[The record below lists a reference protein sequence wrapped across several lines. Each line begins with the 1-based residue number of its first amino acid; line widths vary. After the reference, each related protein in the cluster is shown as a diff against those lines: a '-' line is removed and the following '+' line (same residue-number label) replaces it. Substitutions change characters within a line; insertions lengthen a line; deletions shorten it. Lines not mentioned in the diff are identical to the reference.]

1 MALRINQNIGALI
14 ANRNLRVTDGHRS
27 KSLERLSSGLRI
39 NRASDDAAGL
49 GISEKLRA
57 QIRGLGQAQRNAQ
70 DGISLIQTAEGALQ
84 EASSIL
90 IRMRELAVQA
100 ANGSITDE
108 DRTNISNES
117 SQLLVE
123 IDRIAET
130 TDFNTKE
137 LLTGSDVE
145 AAVSEVADTEGIIE
159 VAVATG
165 ASVGDASYDVTLS
178 TTTAAIG
185 TITDDDSILDGA
197 PSVDTGGDVETGTYT
212 IEITAYTDDTDWE
225 WSITGAGGTVATG
238 DQADL
243 TEVVEGIEFTLAA
256 DPGGTSTATVEATKQ
271 TVDWSIEEDEVEVAS
286 GTDLAADDVTQVING
301 LEFTIASTGAGGDT
315 AEALATAAY
324 VDDQEFTFHIGA
336 NADQTTSIS
345 IGAMSTENLGIDV
358 IDLTTDS
365 GANTA
370 IGLIDAAIS
379 TVSDERSSLGAVQNR
394 LEHTINNL
402 EVAAENL
409 SSSESRIRDVDMA
422 YEMTNYTRNQIMMQ
436 AGVAMLAQANMAPQM
451 VLSLLQ

>member
-1 MALRINQNIGALI
+1 
-14 ANRNLRVTDGHRS
+14 
-27 KSLERLSSGLRI
+27 
-39 NRASDDAAGL
+39 
-49 GISEKLRA
+49 
-57 QIRGLGQAQRNAQ
+57 
-70 DGISLIQTAEGALQ
+70 
-84 EASSIL
+84 
-90 IRMRELAVQA
+90 
-100 ANGSITDE
+100 
-108 DRTNISNES
+108 
-117 SQLLVE
+117 
-123 IDRIAET
+123 
-130 TDFNTKE
+130 
-137 LLTGSDVE
+137 
-145 AAVSEVADTEGIIE
+145 
-159 VAVATG
+159 
-165 ASVGDASYDVTLS
+165 
-178 TTTAAIG
+178 
-185 TITDDDSILDGA
+185 
-197 PSVDTGGDVETGTYT
+197 
-212 IEITAYTDDTDWE
+212 
-225 WSITGAGGTVATG
+225 
-238 DQADL
+238 
-243 TEVVEGIEFTLAA
+243 VVEGIEFTLAA
-256 DPGGTSTATVEATKQ
+256 DPGGEFTATVAATKQ